1 MSTFLSLSIAV
12 AWCSSYNKQAQR
24 AEILQKCRRHC
35 AKESHLHGYQP
46 RRLDWYKHASEAPS
60 PVERKVQ
67 RLQQRRQWQAL
78 PRWQRL
84 RPVFMHW
91 SVGHYEAGGWR
102 SALKDLWVSRENA
115 PEDRL

>member
-1 MSTFLSLSIAV
+1 
-12 AWCSSYNKQAQR
+12 
-24 AEILQKCRRHC
+24 
-35 AKESHLHGYQP
+35 
-46 RRLDWYKHASEAPS
+46 
-60 PVERKVQ
+60 VERKVQ